1 MTEKSRTEYSARNT
15 TVAITGRITAILLG
29 FVSRVVFT
37 HTLSEDYV
45 GINGLFTDILNVL
58 ALSELGI
65 GTAINYALYKPI
77 AEKDIEKQK
86 SLMLLYKRFYCIV
99 AGLVLTA
106 GALVIP
112 FLDVLIRD
120 QPNVEHLTLIYIMYL
135 VNSAIS
141 YLMIYKRTLIDAHQ
155 LSYISVLYNT
165 VFLVIQNILQI
176 IVLLVT
182 ANYMLYL
189 SLLIACTLLCNMG
202 ISRKADR
209 MYPFLKDKDVKPL
222 SGEEK
227 KDIFQNM
234 RAMMMHKIGNVVVNN
249 TDNLLLSALVGTLS
263 VGKYSNYFL
272 IIGSVRQVLNQ
283 IFQGITASVGNM
295 GAEESRERIRKI
307 FEASFFIGQWVYGLA
322 AICLYQILDIFVGM
336 SFGEQY
342 VFQKSVTL
350 VLCLNFYL
358 TGMRQATL
366 VFRDSMGLFWYDRY
380 KSLAEAVVNLVVS
393 LILGRYLGAVGIFL
407 GTMVST
413 VTTSLWVE
421 PYMLYKHR
429 LKVSSV
435 PYFLKY
441 FLYAS
446 VTFLLWWGEDVLC
459 RRVTGN
465 PFLVCVLRLLIC
477 FVITN
482 VAYLALYCRTR
493 EFRLLYRKAVML
505 LQKWCAAR
513 KGCIE
518 QGGDERQTASGGFTP
533 EEKKL
538 LGLLKEVLW
547 NPKQGDVPVFGEETE
562 QEADWLVLADIAG
575 RHNVLPL
582 LYEPLTG
589 ESLGVSEGAQEAGTV
604 PETVRKMVRSTA
616 VKAAK
621 QSYHL
626 LFLSKFLTNRLKE
639 AQIPAVLLKGAA
651 TAAFYPVPEYRKS
664 GDVDLLLLAP
674 EMLEQCCDILSAWG
688 FKVKERQPSLHHV
701 VLCSPEGIDVE
712 LHTMLAEP
720 FDNQKMNRYLAE
732 KMIECRNQVC
742 PVQVMGTELPVLQDG
757 YHAYELLLHMLQHF
771 LRSGFGL
778 KLLCDWVA
786 FWNRDVDEQQRRLY
800 LSMVKESGL
809 KGFSDMVTRTCFRY
823 LGLAKKTVLLLEAED
838 FYEEE
843 AFMREILE
851 AEEFGKSAK
860 ERMVALRSSG
870 IHDYVRGFHYQMHL
884 NFPRAGK
891 CFLWWPALWAVTLF
905 RFLSNNRKVRKV
917 SAWEVFR
924 KAGQRGRLIKQL
936 RLWRK
941 Q

>member
-1 MTEKSRTEYSARNT
+1 MVAEKSRTEYSARNT
-15 TVAITGRITAILLG
+15 TVAITGRIIAILLG

-86 SLMLLYKRFYCIV
+86 SLMLLYKRFYHIV

-112 FLDVLIRD
+112 FLDVLIKD
-120 QPNVEHLTLIYIMYL
+120 QPDVEHLTLIYIMYL
-135 VNSAIS
+135 ANSAVS
-141 YLMIYKRTLIDAHQ
+141 YLMIYKKTLIEAHQ

-165 VFLVIQNILQI
+165 VFLVIQNTLQI
-176 IVLLVT
+176 IVLLT
-182 ANYMLYL
+182 TGNYMLYL
-189 SLLIACTLLCNMG
+189 SLLIGCTLLCNLG
-202 ISRKADR
+202 ISGKADR
-209 MYPFLKDKDVKPL
+209 MYPYLKDKEVKPL

-227 KDIFQNM
+227 KSIFQNM
-234 RAMMMHKIGNVVVNN
+234 RAMMMHKVGNVMVNN

-283 IFQGITASVGNM
+283 MFQGITASVGNM
-295 GAEESRERIRKI
+295 GVGESKERIRRI

-322 AICLYQILDIFVGM
+322 AICLYQVLDTFVGM

-342 VFQKSVTL
+342 VFPKSVTL

-380 KSLAEAVVNLVVS
+380 KSLAEAMVNLVVS
-393 LILGRYLGAVGIFL
+393 LILGRYLGTVGVFL
-407 GTMVST
+407 GTLVST

-435 PYFLKY
+435 SYFLKY

-446 VTFLLWWGEDVLC
+446 VTFLLWWGEDLLC
-459 RRVTGN
+459 RRVVGN
-465 PFLVCVLRLLIC
+465 PLVVCVLRFLLC
-477 FVITN
+477 FAITN
-482 VAYLALYCRTR
+482 AVYLVLYLRTR

-505 LQKWCAAR
+505 LQKWYANR
-513 KGCIE
+513 KGCKAWE
-518 QGGDERQTASGGFTP
+518 KSSSGSASEGFAP

-538 LGLLKEVLW
+538 LALLKESLTGCR
-547 NPKQGDVPVFGEETE
+547 QGEAPALGEETSP
-562 QEADWLVLADIAG
+562 DWFLLADMAK
-575 RHNVLPL
+575 RHNVLAL
-582 LYEPLTG
+582 LYEPLAG
-589 ESLGVSEGAQEAGTV
+589 ERAEDAVPGAV
-604 PETVRKMVRSTA
+604 RETVRNAA

-621 QSYHL
+621 QSYRL
-626 LFLSKFLTNRLKE
+626 LFLSKFLTDRLKE
-639 AQIPAVLLKGAA
+639 AQIPVVLLKGAA
-651 TAAFYPVPEYRKS
+651 TAGFYPVPEYRKS

-674 EMLEQCCDILSAWG
+674 ERLEQCCDILKASG
-688 FKVKERQPSLHHV
+688 CRVKERQPSLHHV
-701 VLCSPEGIDVE
+701 VFCSPEGIEVE

-720 FDNQKMNRYLAE
+720 FDNQKMNRYLEE
-732 KMIECRNQVC
+732 KIPECGKQICRAQR
-742 PVQVMGTELPVLQDG
+742 MGVTLPVLQDG

-778 KLLCDWVA
+778 KLLCDWVV
-786 FWNRDVDEQQRRLY
+786 FWNRDVDGQQRELY
-800 LSMVKESGL
+800 LSMVEESGL
-809 KGFSDMVTRTCFRY
+809 RGFSDMVTRTCFRY
-823 LGLAKKTVLLLEAED
+823 LGLSKDAMDLLVAEEIC
-838 FYEEE
+838 EEE
-843 AFMREILE
+843 EFMREILE
-851 AEEFGKSAK
+851 AEEFGKSGK
-860 ERMVALRSSG
+860 ERMVALRSSS
-870 IHDYVRGFHYQMHL
+870 IQDYVRGFHYQMHL

-891 CFLWWPALWAVTLF
+891 CFLWWPVLWVITLF
-905 RFLSNNRKVRKV
+905 RFLDNNRKIRKV

-936 RLWRK
+936 RLWKK